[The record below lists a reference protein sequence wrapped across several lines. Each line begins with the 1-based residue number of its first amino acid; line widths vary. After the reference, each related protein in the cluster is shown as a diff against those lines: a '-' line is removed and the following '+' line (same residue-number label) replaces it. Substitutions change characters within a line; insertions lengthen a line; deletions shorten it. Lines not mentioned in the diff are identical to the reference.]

1 MENQYNQNSGYQQ
14 PGYQQQG
21 YQQTPPPSN
30 HLAGAIVATVL
41 CWPFGLP
48 SILNAVK
55 VNKLWYAGDQAGA
68 IAAANAAHKWMKVSI
83 ILTIVFWALYF
94 IYMICV
100 FAFVGAVAGEEIIEG
115 LL

>member
-55 VNKLWYAGDQAGA
+55 VNQLWAAGNH
-68 IAAANAAHKWMKVSI
+68 AAAIEAANKAAKWMKVSI
-83 ILTIVFWALYF
+83 ILTIVFAVLYTIYIVCMLAF
-94 IYMICV
+94 IGSAEYL
-100 FAFVGAVAGEEIIEG
+100 F
-115 LL
+115 

>member
-1 MENQYNQNSGYQQ
+1 M
-14 PGYQQQG
+14 
-21 YQQTPPPSN
+21 
-30 HLAGAIVATVL
+30 ATVL

-83 ILTIVFWALYF
+83 ILTIVFWVLYF
-94 IYMICV
+94 LL
-100 FAFVGAVAGEEIIEG
+100 FFVVGVGIG
-115 LL
+115 LAEADLLPL